1 MTVAC
6 TINDL
11 QPLSASEILWYKDS
25 PEEALPGALS
35 QVVGNS
41 TTSRLT
47 LSVVTDEDTGTYYC
61 ALPSDGKDVSLY
73 KSSRVVVGSKLN
85 NSHFHII
92 SLTGGKG
99 RVKDWLR
106 RRRRRGREGIRHDD
120 VFAVFLS
127 ASHRTLP
134 SIFTGSGFGEK
145 NKVRTKG
152 KGMLHPIESYG
163 KLIVK
168 KPNIKTVIQAF
179 FILLCNNQSNAQND
193 KNYIF

>member
-1 MTVAC
+1 MSNFPHNVASVTADQIALWGSTVTVAC

-106 RRRRRGREGIRHDD
+106 RRRRRGRGWGEGVR
-120 VFAVFLS
+120 
-127 ASHRTLP
+127 
-134 SIFTGSGFGEK
+134 GSK
-145 NKVRTKG
+145 APCYIYT
-152 KGMLHPIESYG
+152 Y
-163 KLIVK
+163 
-168 KPNIKTVIQAF
+168 TV
-179 FILLCNNQSNAQND
+179 
-193 KNYIF
+193 